1 MAIKVNLLP
10 REDRPKRAG
19 IAPSIGRPS
28 VGGAAGMAVWVAL
41 AVLVLAVLY
50 VGGSFYFALSERDS
64 LRKEVARLREEDKDL
79 KSRLTEL
86 ELVRAAKREIERR
99 IDIIGKVAKSQKVP
113 LSMMNGVLTAVPQ
126 GVWLQ
131 SFDMKPQEVQRQVE
145 AQRPPISYSSDTI
158 KALEEKKQEA
168 ATAGAKKPDLRTVT
182 ELAGFAVTIKG
193 IAFNNQQVAD
203 FMDNLRKAG
212 FGDVDFTV
220 TQATTVEQVR
230 VTSFELTANVKL

>member
-10 REDRPKRAG
+10 REDRPKRPG
-19 IAPSIGRPS
+19 IAPTLGRPA
-28 VGGAAGMAVWVAL
+28 VGGVAAIIPWVAL
-41 AVLVLAVLY
+41 GVLVLAILY
-50 VGGSFYFALSERDS
+50 VGGSFYFAVSERDD
-64 LRKEVARLREEDKDL
+64 LRTRVNNLRAEDKDL

-113 LSMMNGVLTAVPQ
+113 LSMLNGILAAVPQ
-126 GVWLQ
+126 GIWLT
-131 SFDMKPQEVQRQVE
+131 SFDMKPQEVQKQVE
-145 AQRPPISYSSDTI
+145 AQRPAISYSSDTL

-168 ATAGAKKPDLRTVT
+168 AAGPKKPDLRTVT
-182 ELAGFAVTIKG
+182 ELAGFSMTIKG
-193 IAFNNQQVAD
+193 LAFNNQQVAD

-212 FGDVDFTV
+212 FSDVDFTV
-220 TQATTVEQVR
+220 TQATAVEQVR

>member
-10 REDRPKRAG
+10 REDRPRRAG

-28 VGGAAGMAVWVAL
+28 VGGAAGVAVWVAL
-41 AVLVLAVLY
+41 GLLVLSVLY
-50 VGGSFYFALSERDS
+50 VGGSYYFALSERDV
-64 LRKEVARLREEDKDL
+64 LRKDVARLREEDKDL

-131 SFDMKPQEVQRQVE
+131 SFDMKPQEVQKQVE
-145 AQRPPISYSSDTI
+145 AQRAPISYSSETL

-168 ATAGAKKPDLRTVT
+168 AAAPKKPDLRTVT
-182 ELAGFAVTIKG
+182 ELAGFSVIIRG
-193 IAFNNQQVAD
+193 VAFNNQQVAD

-220 TQATTVEQVR
+220 TQAVTVEQVR

>member
-10 REDRPKRAG
+10 REDRPKRRG
-19 IAPSIGRPS
+19 IAPALGRPA
-28 VGGAAGMAVWVAL
+28 VGGVAAILPWVAL
-41 AVLVLAVLY
+41 GVLVLVVLY
-50 VGGSFYFALSERDS
+50 VGGSFYFALSERDD
-64 LRKEVARLREEDKDL
+64 LRTQVNNLRAEDKEL

-86 ELVRAAKREIERR
+86 ELVRSAKREIERR

-113 LSMMNGVLTAVPQ
+113 LGMLNGILAAVPQ
-126 GVWLQ
+126 GIWLT
-131 SFDMKPQEVQRQVE
+131 SFDMKPQEVQKQVE
-145 AQRPPISYSSDTI
+145 AQRPGISYSSDTL

-168 ATAGAKKPDLRTVT
+168 AAAPKKPDLRTVT
-182 ELAGFAVTIKG
+182 ELAGFSVTIKG
-193 IAFNNQQVAD
+193 LAFNNQQVAD

-220 TQATTVEQVR
+220 TQATAVEQVR

>member
-10 REDRPKRAG
+10 REARPKRPG
-19 IAPSIGRPS
+19 IAPTLGRPA
-28 VGGAAGMAVWVAL
+28 VGGVAAIIPWVAL
-41 AVLVLAVLY
+41 GVGVLAILY
-50 VGGSFYFALSERDS
+50 VGGSFYFAVSERDD
-64 LRKEVARLREEDKDL
+64 LRTQVTNLRAEDKDL

-113 LSMMNGVLTAVPQ
+113 LSMLNGILKAVPQ
-126 GVWLQ
+126 GIWLM
-131 SFDMKPQEVQRQVE
+131 SFDMKPQEVQKQVE
-145 AQRPPISYSSDTI
+145 AQRPAISYSSDTL

-168 ATAGAKKPDLRTVT
+168 AAAPKKPDLRTVT
-182 ELAGFAVTIKG
+182 ELAGFSVTIKG
-193 IAFNNQQVAD
+193 LAFNNQQVAD
-203 FMDNLRKAG
+203 FMDNLRKEG
-212 FGDVDFTV
+212 FSDVDFTV